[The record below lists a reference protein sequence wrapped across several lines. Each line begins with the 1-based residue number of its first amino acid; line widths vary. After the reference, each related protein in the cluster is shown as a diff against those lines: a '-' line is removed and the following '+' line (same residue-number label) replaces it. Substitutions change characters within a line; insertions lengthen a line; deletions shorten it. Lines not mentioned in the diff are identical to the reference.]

1 MKKCMYLLLSL
12 VIVLLTACSSD
23 DKDEK
28 AEKGDKLAVDK
39 GLLNVEIT
47 IPASFFE
54 GQDLDTVIADA
65 KKDGVS
71 EVTKNDDGSLTY
83 KMSKSKHKEL
93 MKELKTNIQKTI
105 DETKNGEDFP
115 SIKDIKANKSYSEFT
130 LEVDQSAFEN
140 SMDGFATLTLAM
152 SGMFY
157 QLFDGVDSDDY
168 KVTITLKDQATQK
181 VFNEIVYPDALN
193 E

>member
-168 KVTITLKDQATQK
+168 KVSITL
-181 VFNEIVYPDALN
+181 
-193 E
+193 